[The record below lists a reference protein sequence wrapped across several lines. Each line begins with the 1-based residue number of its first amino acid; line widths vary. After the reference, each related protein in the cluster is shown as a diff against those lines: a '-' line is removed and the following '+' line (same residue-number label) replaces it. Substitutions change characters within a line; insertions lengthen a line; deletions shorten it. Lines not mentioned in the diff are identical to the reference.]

1 MKTSTKLVLAFAL
14 LVTLGLGVL
23 GKNAYANQLNQDAA
37 IVTSRNFQIAE
48 ASDDDDVKEKQEAE
62 KLRKLAKITP
72 QQAQKAAEDY
82 LKAKAREVEL
92 ENDNGNLVYEV
103 TIGQTEVAVDAG
115 NAKVLY
121 TEKIGE
127 EYDDA
132 TEAARPRSSIQVPRT
147 ANY

>member
-1 MKTSTKLVLAFAL
+1 MRTSTKLVLAAAL
-14 LVTLGLGVL
+14 LGSLGLGVL
-23 GKNAYANQLNQDAA
+23 AKSVYANQSNLDAA
-37 IVTSRNFQIAE
+37 TVSSRTFQIAE
-48 ASDDDDVKEKQEAE
+48 ASDDDDVKEKEEAA

-82 LKAKAREVEL
+82 LKGKAKEVEL

-115 NAKVLY
+115 NAKILY

-132 TEAARPRSSIQVPRT
+132 TEAARPRSSIQVPKT
-147 ANY
+147 EN